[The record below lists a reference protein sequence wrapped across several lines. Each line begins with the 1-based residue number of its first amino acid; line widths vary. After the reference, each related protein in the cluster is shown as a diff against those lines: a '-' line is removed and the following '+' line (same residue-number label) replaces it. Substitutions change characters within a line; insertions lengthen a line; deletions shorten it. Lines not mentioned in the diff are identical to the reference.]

1 MIKIKAPKR
10 VKRKLLMMGMGM
22 VEMIRVKL
30 PVMDMGTAM
39 VKIKSQTQR
48 NLLMMDTVMVEK
60 KSIFV
65 VLTLKTI

>member
-22 VEMIRVKL
+22 EEMIRVKL